1 MQSRDWCLKPT
12 LSMQWTIHK
21 HSQLILGQ
29 RYNSGPFYVGG
40 QPW

>member
-1 MQSRDWCLKPT
+1 MVPDACRPV
-12 LSMQWTIHK
+12 QWTIHK
-21 HSQLILGQ
+21 HSQLELGQ

>member
-1 MQSRDWCLKPT
+1 MHVVLV
-12 LSMQWTIHK
+12 QWTIHK
-21 HSQLILGQ
+21 HSQLEFGE